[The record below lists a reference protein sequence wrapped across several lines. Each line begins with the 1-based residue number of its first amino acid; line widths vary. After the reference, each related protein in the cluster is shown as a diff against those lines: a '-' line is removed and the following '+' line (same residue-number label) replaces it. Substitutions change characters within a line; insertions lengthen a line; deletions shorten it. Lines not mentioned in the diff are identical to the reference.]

1 MTKRKKIFIGAGV
14 AVAILAVAGVAV
26 ASGGERATTV
36 RTEVVE
42 RRDLVATVTANG
54 QIQPKRK
61 VDISADV
68 SGRVVALA
76 VEEGQMVERGD
87 LLLRI
92 DPTTFQAA
100 VRRQQAA
107 VSQARAQAS
116 QSEASLLQARQ
127 ALARSERLAQS
138 EELISAADLEDAR
151 TRVSVAE
158 AQYQAA
164 RYAIESAEAA
174 LSEARDQLRKTTI
187 VAPMSGRVTRL
198 NIEEGETAI
207 VGTMNNPG
215 SLLLTVADLAEMEAR
230 VKVDETDVPGISFGD
245 SATVRIDAYPAE
257 TFTGRV
263 TRISNSALRAQGQGQ
278 GQQADGTSVDFE
290 IVITLD
296 APPVDLRPD
305 LSTTAEIVTARR
317 DGALAVP
324 ILALTVRDTEG
335 RRLAGDGGS
344 TETEGVFVV
353 ENGRAVFRPVQVGIA
368 GNRHFEIVD
377 GLEEGEI
384 VVSGTY
390 QAVRELEDGG
400 LLRTPDMEPAEGE
413 RAR

>member
-1 MTKRKKIFIGAGV
+1 MTKRKKIIIGAGV
-14 AVAILAVAGVAV
+14 AVAILAVTGVAL
-26 ASGGERATTV
+26 ASGGERTTTV
-36 RTEVVE
+36 RTEAVE

-68 SGRVVALA
+68 SGRVVQLA

-92 DPTTFQAA
+92 DPTVFQAA

-116 QSEASLLQARQ
+116 QAEANHLQARQ
-127 ALARSERLAQS
+127 ALTRSERLAAS

-151 TRVSVAE
+151 TRVAVAE

-187 VAPMSGRVTRL
+187 VAPMSGRITRL

-278 GQQADGTSVDFE
+278 QADGTSVDFE

-305 LSTTAEIVTARR
+305 LSTTAEIVTARSN
-317 DGALAVP
+317 GALSIP
-324 ILALTVRDTEG
+324 ILALTVRDTDG

-344 TETEGVFVV
+344 SETEGVFVV
-353 ENGRAVFRPVQVGIA
+353 ENGRAVFRQVQVGIA
-368 GNRHFEIVD
+368 GNRHFEVLD

-384 VVSGTY
+384 VVSGTF
-390 QAVRELEDGG
+390 QAVRELEDGS
-400 LLRTPDMEPAEGE
+400 LLRTPDVEPEGE

>member
-1 MTKRKKIFIGAGV
+1 MTKRKKIFIGVGV

-187 VAPMSGRVTRL
+187 VAPMSGRITRL

-278 GQQADGTSVDFE
+278 QPDGTSVDFE

>member
-1 MTKRKKIFIGAGV
+1 
-14 AVAILAVAGVAV
+14 
-26 ASGGERATTV
+26 
-36 RTEVVE
+36 
-42 RRDLVATVTANG
+42 
-54 QIQPKRK
+54 
-61 VDISADV
+61 
-68 SGRVVALA
+68 
-76 VEEGQMVERGD
+76 
-87 LLLRI
+87 
-92 DPTTFQAA
+92 
-100 VRRQQAA
+100 
-107 VSQARAQAS
+107 
-116 QSEASLLQARQ
+116 
-127 ALARSERLAQS
+127 
-138 EELISAADLEDAR
+138 
-151 TRVSVAE
+151 
-158 AQYQAA
+158 
-164 RYAIESAEAA
+164 
-174 LSEARDQLRKTTI
+174 
-187 VAPMSGRVTRL
+187 MSGRVTRL

-263 TRISNSALRAQGQGQ
+263 TRISNSALRAQGQ

-400 LLRTPDMEPAEGE
+400 LLRFPDMEPAEGE

>member
-1 MTKRKKIFIGAGV
+1 
-14 AVAILAVAGVAV
+14 
-26 ASGGERATTV
+26 
-36 RTEVVE
+36 VVE

-187 VAPMSGRVTRL
+187 VAPMSGRITRL

-278 GQQADGTSVDFE
+278 QPDGTSVDFE